1 LVPFATDI
9 NLQLGL
15 EYVLLLPIWLI
26 LIGLLASRILGIHI
40 GRWRAGVAAFFGW
53 NFGIVAAAL
62 IFDQPKPSP
71 FDLIPLTI
79 FFGVLITLPLAI
91 VLDVITRPAGPP
103 RRRRRR
109 PIKAVKGA
117 FAPLGRFRELVGN
130 ARHENLVSPRY
141 RSAAALDSPDF
152 ARRLRNVLEESGGM
166 FVKFGQIASTR
177 SDLLPRTVTDELS
190 NLQSDVRPAP
200 EPEVMEVLEKELGEP
215 VDKAFESFTS
225 EPLAAASIGQ
235 THRAVLKGGLRV
247 VVKVQRPGIDDLVY
261 RDSAVLG
268 LVARQ
273 LDRRVPAAH
282 RVGIKDLADELIAG
296 IESELSY
303 ADEASA
309 GMRLKEN
316 RADDEGIDVP
326 GVHITLSTD
335 RVLVMDEV
343 VGRPVSDAEAVDA
356 AAVSRTELARR
367 LLTSMLGQILGD
379 GLYHADPHPGNVMV
393 SADGTLWLLDFGA
406 VGRLDPLALEGLQGI
421 ALGFTLRDP
430 SLLARAVRML
440 TGDDIA
446 DLRPLE
452 RDLARLLGEVGD
464 VGGMSPA
471 VLNGVLDTMERHG
484 LKPPGSMVLLGRT
497 LLTLEGTLRVIDP
510 TFDLAPA
517 ASELLAGERRDDL
530 ADPEELI
537 RREVIRALPAL
548 RSLPDHAETLAGQL
562 RTGRLTVRTERYAGG
577 DRRVVD
583 EWVHRMLI
591 VAVAGLGAIA
601 SGVLLIAGS
610 LSTLDGVR
618 YTLLGIGFA
627 GVTFALVLLMRSTA
641 QSLRHLPVRSD
652 RPPP

>member
-1 LVPFATDI
+1 MVFATEI

-15 EYVLLLPIWLI
+15 EYILLLPIWLI
-26 LIGLLASRILGIHI
+26 VIGLLASRILGIHI

-53 NFGIVAAAL
+53 NLGIVAAAL
-62 IFDQPKPSP
+62 IFDEPKPSP
-71 FDLIPLTI
+71 FELLPLTI

-109 PIKAVKGA
+109 PIKAIRSA
-117 FAPLGRFRELVGN
+117 FTPLGRFREIVHN
-130 ARHENLVSPRY
+130 ARQENLVSPRY

-177 SDLLPRTVTDELS
+177 SDLLPKTVTDELS
-190 NLQSDVRPAP
+190 NLQSDVRPVP
-200 EPEVMEVLEKELGEP
+200 EPEVIEVLERELGEP
-215 VDKAFESFTS
+215 VDLAFESFTAQ
-225 EPLAAASIGQ
+225 PLAAASIGQ
-235 THRAVLKGGLRV
+235 THRAVIKGGTRV

-261 RDSAVLG
+261 RDSAVLA

-273 LDRRVPAAH
+273 LDRRVAAAH
-282 RVGIKDLADELIAG
+282 RVGIKDLADELIIG
-296 IESELSY
+296 IESELHYS
-303 ADEASA
+303 DEAQA
-309 GMRLKEN
+309 GMRLKAN
-316 RADDEGIDVP
+316 RVDDDGIDVP
-326 GVHITLSTD
+326 GVHVTLSTD

-343 VGRPVSDAEAVDA
+343 VGKPVSDAEAVDA
-356 AAVSRTELARR
+356 AAVPRPELARR
-367 LLTSMLGQILGD
+367 LLTSMLGQILAD

-393 SADGTLWLLDFGA
+393 SPDGTLWLLDFGA

-430 SLLARAVRML
+430 SVLARAVRML
-440 TGDDIA
+440 TGEDLA

-452 RDLARLLGEVGD
+452 RDLARLLGEVGA

-484 LKPPGSMVLLGRT
+484 LKPPGAMVLLART

-510 TFDLAPA
+510 TFELAPA

-530 ADPEELI
+530 ADPEEVI
-537 RREVIRALPAL
+537 RREIIRALPAL

-591 VAVAGLGAIA
+591 AAVAGLGAIA
-601 SGVLLIAGS
+601 SGVLLVAGS
-610 LSTLDGVR
+610 LSTIDGVR
-618 YTLLGIGFA
+618 DTLLGIGFA
-627 GVTFALVLLMRSTA
+627 GLTFALVLLMRTTA

>member
-1 LVPFATDI
+1 VVFATDI
-9 NLQLGL
+9 TLKLGL
-15 EYVLLLPIWLI
+15 EYVLLLPFWLI

-40 GRWRAGVAAFFGW
+40 GHWRAAVAAFFGW
-53 NFGIVAAAL
+53 NLGIVAAAL
-62 IFDQPKPSP
+62 IFDEPNPSP
-71 FDLIPLTI
+71 FELLPLTI

-117 FAPLGRFRELVGN
+117 LSPLGRFREIVGN
-130 ARHENLVSPRY
+130 ARRENLVSARY

-152 ARRLRNVLEESGGM
+152 ARRLRNVLEDSGGM

-177 SDLLPRTVTDELS
+177 SDLLPKTVTEELS
-190 NLQSDVRPAP
+190 NLQSDVRPVP
-200 EPEVMEVLEKELGEP
+200 EPDVMEVVERELGEP
-215 VDKAFESFTS
+215 VDKAFESFS
-225 EPLAAASIGQ
+225 AEPLAAASIGQ
-235 THRAVLKGGLRV
+235 THRAVLKGGTRV

-261 RDSAVLG
+261 RDSAVLA

-282 RVGIKDLADELIAG
+282 RVGVKDLAGELITG
-296 IESELSY
+296 IEAELDYS
-303 ADEASA
+303 DEAQA
-309 GMRLKEN
+309 GMRLKSN
-316 RADDEGIDVP
+316 RAEDDGIDVP
-326 GVHITLSTD
+326 GVHVTLSTE

-356 AAVSRTELARR
+356 AAVSRPELARR
-367 LLTSMLGQILGD
+367 LLNSMLGQILGD

-393 SADGTLWLLDFGA
+393 SPDGTLWLLDFGA
-406 VGRLDPLALEGLQGI
+406 VGRLDPIALEGLQGI
-421 ALGFTLRDP
+421 AFGFTLRDP
-430 SLLARAVRML
+430 SILARSVRLL
-440 TGDDIA
+440 TGEEVT

-452 RDLARLLGEVGD
+452 RDLARLLGEVGA

-471 VLNGVLDTMERHG
+471 VLNGVLDTMEKHG

-510 TFDLAPA
+510 AFELAPA
-517 ASELLAGERRDDL
+517 ASELLAGERRDEL
-530 ADPEELI
+530 ADPEEVI
-537 RREVIRALPAL
+537 RREIIRALPAL

-583 EWVHRMLI
+583 EWVHRLLI
-591 VAVAGLGAIA
+591 AAVAGLGAIA
-601 SGVLLIAGS
+601 SGVLLVAGS
-610 LSTLDGVR
+610 LNTIDGVR

-627 GVTFALVLLMRSTA
+627 GLTFALVLLMRTTA

>member
-1 LVPFATDI
+1 VVFATEI
-9 NLQLGL
+9 NLQLGF
-15 EYVLLLPIWLI
+15 EYILLLPLWLI
-26 LIGLLASRILGIHI
+26 TIGWLAGRILGIHL
-40 GRWRAGVAAFFGW
+40 GRWRAAVAAFFGW

-62 IFDQPKPSP
+62 VFNEPKPSP

-79 FFGVLITLPLAI
+79 FFGVLLTLPLAI
-91 VLDVITRPAGPP
+91 VVDVITRPSGPP

-117 FAPLGRFRELVGN
+117 IAPLGRFREIVGN
-130 ARHENLVSPRY
+130 ARRENLLSARY

-177 SDLLPRTVTDELS
+177 SDLLPSTVTDELS
-190 NLQSDVRPAP
+190 HLQSDVRPVP
-200 EPEVMEVLEKELGEP
+200 EPELVEALEGELGES
-215 VDKAFESFTS
+215 VDTAFESFS
-225 EPLAAASIGQ
+225 AEPLAAASIGQ
-235 THRAVLKGGLRV
+235 THRAVLKGGTRV

-273 LDRRVPAAH
+273 LDRRVAAAH
-282 RVGIKDLADELIAG
+282 RVGVKDLADELIIG

-303 ADEASA
+303 SDEAAA
-309 GMRLKEN
+309 GMQLKDN
-316 RADDEGIDVP
+316 RADDVGIDVP
-326 GVHITLSTD
+326 GVHVTLSTE

-356 AAVSRTELARR
+356 AAVPRPELARR

-393 SADGTLWLLDFGA
+393 SPDGTLWLLDFGA

-430 SLLARAVRML
+430 SLLARAVRGL
-440 TGDDIA
+440 TGEDIT

-452 RDLARLLGEVGD
+452 RDLARLLGEVGAE
-464 VGGMSPA
+464 GGMSPA
-471 VLNGVLDTMERHG
+471 VLNGVLDTMEGHG

-497 LLTLEGTLRVIDP
+497 LLTLEGTLRVVDP
-510 TFDLAPA
+510 SFDLAPA
-517 ASELLAGERRDDL
+517 ASQLLAGERREDL

-537 RREVIRALPAL
+537 RREVVRALPAL

-562 RTGRLTVRTERYAGG
+562 RAGRLTVRTERYAGG
-577 DRRVVD
+577 DRHVVD
-583 EWVHRMLI
+583 EWVHRTL
-591 VAVAGLGAIA
+591 VAAVGGVGAVASAT
-601 SGVLLIAGS
+601 LLVAGS
-610 LSTLDGVR
+610 LNGTGTVR
-618 YTLLGIGFA
+618 DVLLGIGFA
-627 GVTFALVLLMRSTA
+627 GITFALVLLLRSAA
-641 QSLRHLPVRSD
+641 QSLRRLPVRTD
-652 RPPP
+652 RSP